1 MAFAS
6 FISSSVRNRCC
17 TARLSHGFSEE
28 PISQICCHEQ
38 AINSK
43 PSGLGHFDCANCTS
57 EPNFAKIFTVWR
69 RLHILNSIQ
78 VFIVCA
84 LSAAMLATGFAIRA
98 VLHERTG
105 VFRDLWWPHQFDPL
119 VIFGAAFLAVLLV
132 LLAYWHLGRLGVLAM
147 LVFSFATY
155 YGMVFCA
162 VYLFFGGKWFGVV
175 GYSVVLGLFFVFLY
189 ISHVMATAS
198 RKIEE
203 AQRRLGLRPVP

>member
-69 RLHILNSIQ
+69 RLHIPNSIQ
-78 VFIVCA
+78 AFIVCA

-119 VIFGAAFLAVLLV
+119 VIRCSVLS
-132 LLAYWHLGRLGVLAM
+132 GTSCSPRVLASRQVGCSRNAG
-147 LVFSFATY
+147 VFIRDVLR
-155 YGMVFCA
+155 YGLLCGVPFLWWEMVWCRWVFRCSGPILC
-162 VYLFFGGKWFGVV
+162 V
-175 GYSVVLGLFFVFLY
+175 SVHIARHGHRFP
-189 ISHVMATAS
+189 
-198 RKIEE
+198 
-203 AQRRLGLRPVP
+203 QN